1 MPKTSFHLFEII
13 KSQNSNWKLLK
24 YQFSFFEI
32 IENWTKM
39 KWTFSYTD
47 ARIVLNNLI
56 QFRSFN
62 FQLHFLKTDFC
73 FSFIRVQKRP
83 FPFCLIFN
91 NFKKMKI
98 DFGQFSIQF
107 LIFQITKKIE
117 NWFFW
122 QFSIQ
127 FSIFNNIKEFNSIFG
142 NFKLNF

>member
-62 FQLHFLKTDFC
+62 FQLHFLKIDFC

-107 LIFQITKKIE
+107 LIFQITKRL
-117 NWFFW
+117 
-122 QFSIQ
+122 
-127 FSIFNNIKEFNSIFG
+127 IFG
-142 NFKLNF
+142 NFQFNFQFSIIWNKWKLVLGNFQFDF